1 MAGALHH
8 RVDAL
13 LARMTL
19 EEQLAQLGSCWM
31 HELQTDGVLDPA
43 LMQRHLHQ
51 GIGQITRPGGNSTL
65 PPAEIAKATNALQR
79 YLVEQ
84 TRLGIPAIFHEET
97 CCGAMVREGTQFPQP
112 IGLAS
117 TFEPALAE
125 AMTTAICR
133 QLLAIGARQALAPVL
148 DLAWDPRWGR
158 LEETFGEDPTL
169 VAHFGV
175 AYVQGLQGNALTGG
189 VLATGKH
196 FIGHSASEGG
206 LNCAP
211 VHLGQYELHDL
222 FLAPFQAAIRDAHL
236 ATLMNSYPELDG
248 EVVAAS
254 RQLLTGLLREELGFE
269 GLIVSDY
276 EAILML
282 HTYHRLAPDLRRAA
296 VLALQAG
303 IEVELPTTVCYG
315 DLLRQA
321 LEAGEL
327 ELETIQQAVRRHL
340 QLKFE
345 LGLFDAPYV
354 EEGHVAEIFAAP
366 ENRALARE
374 IARKSLVLLKNDG
387 VLPLEHPLKTLAVI
401 GPNAHSG
408 RNLLGDYAYA
418 SQRELAAVQ
427 FEGAPTAPVNP
438 LTRPPIPTVLEG
450 LRALLTPTTQVLYAR
465 GCDNLDPDRSG
476 FVGAVRLAEQ
486 ADAVVLVL
494 GDRSGLLP
502 HCTTGETR
510 DCASLQLPGVQNDLA
525 QAILATGKPVV
536 VVLVT
541 GRPYAITELAA
552 RANAILEAWLPGE
565 EGGVAIA
572 EALLGLIA
580 PGGKLPLTFPRAV
593 GQLPIHYNHKPSAGR
608 SNWYGDYTDESVK
621 PLYPFGHGLSYTT
634 FAYEE
639 LRITPAQ
646 ATVDGTVAISLTVSN
661 TGSRRGD
668 EVVQL
673 YVRDEF
679 ASVPR
684 PVQELKGYLR
694 LTLEPGERR
703 RVTFHLPVN
712 QLAFYTHD
720 FELVLEPGR
729 IEVLVGSSA
738 GDIRLRGDF
747 EIVGPERM
755 SVAQRVFFCPVE
767 SERSGSLPE
776 RRQP

>member
-1 MAGALHH
+1 
-8 RVDAL
+8 
-13 LARMTL
+13 MTL

-31 HELQTDGVLDPA
+31 HELQTDGILDPA

-65 PPAEIAKATNALQR
+65 PPAEIARATNALQR

-125 AMTTAICR
+125 AMTTAIRR

-148 DLAWDPRWGR
+148 DLACDPRWGR

-175 AYVQGLQGNALTGG
+175 AYVRGLQGDALTEG

-211 VHLGQYELHDL
+211 VHLGRYELHDL
-222 FLAPFQAAIRDAHL
+222 FLAPFQAVIRDAHL

-254 RQLLTGLLREELGFE
+254 RQILTGLLREELGFE

-340 QLKFE
+340 RLKFE
-345 LGLFDAPYV
+345 LGLFDTPYV

-374 IARKSLVLLKNDG
+374 IAQKSLVLLKNDG
-387 VLPLEHPLKTLAVI
+387 VLPLERPLKTLAII

-427 FEGAPTAPVNP
+427 FEGAPTAPVDP

-450 LRALLTPTTQVLYAR
+450 LRALLTPATQVLYAR

-476 FVGAVRLAEQ
+476 FVEAVRLAEQ

-510 DCASLQLPGVQNDLA
+510 DCASLQLPGIQNDLA

-572 EALLGLIA
+572 ETLLGLIA
-580 PGGKLPLTFPRAV
+580 PGGKLPITFPRAV
-593 GQLPIHYNHKPSAGR
+593 GQIPIHYNHKPSAGH
-608 SNWYGDYTDESVK
+608 SNWYGDYVDESVK

-634 FAYEE
+634 FAYED
-639 LRITPAQ
+639 LHITPAQ

-694 LTLEPGERR
+694 LTLEPGERQR
-703 RVTFHLPVN
+703 LTFRLPVN

-729 IEVLVGSSA
+729 IEVLVSSSA

-767 SERSGSLPE
+767 SERPGSLPE

>member
-1 MAGALHH
+1 
-8 RVDAL
+8 
-13 LARMTL
+13 MTL

-31 HELQTDGVLDPA
+31 HELQTDGILDPA

-65 PPAEIAKATNALQR
+65 PPAEIARATNALQR

-125 AMTTAICR
+125 AMTTAIRR

-148 DLAWDPRWGR
+148 DLACDPRWGR

-175 AYVQGLQGNALTGG
+175 AYVRGLQGDALTEG

-211 VHLGQYELHDL
+211 VHLGRYELHDL
-222 FLAPFQAAIRDAHL
+222 FLAPFQAVIRDAHL

-254 RQLLTGLLREELGFE
+254 RQILTGLLREELGFE

-340 QLKFE
+340 RLKFE
-345 LGLFDAPYV
+345 LGLFDTPYV

-374 IARKSLVLLKNDG
+374 IAQKSLVLLKNDG
-387 VLPLEHPLKTLAVI
+387 VLPLERPLKTLAII

-427 FEGAPTAPVNP
+427 FEGAPTAPVDP

-450 LRALLTPTTQVLYAR
+450 LRALLTPATQVLYAR

-476 FVGAVRLAEQ
+476 FVEAVRLAEQ

-510 DCASLQLPGVQNDLA
+510 DCASLQLPGIQNDLA

-572 EALLGLIA
+572 ETLLGLIA
-580 PGGKLPLTFPRAV
+580 PGGKLPITFPRAV
-593 GQLPIHYNHKPSAGR
+593 GQIPIHYNHKPSAGH
-608 SNWYGDYTDESVK
+608 SNWYGDYVDESVK

-634 FAYEE
+634 FAYED

-694 LTLEPGERR
+694 LTLEPGERQR
-703 RVTFHLPVN
+703 LTFRLPVN

-729 IEVLVGSSA
+729 IEVLVSSSA

-767 SERSGSLPE
+767 SERPGSLPE